1 MKKWALIGL
10 GLSAF
15 LLVSHEAGAQNAAS
29 SNITLNGTVNQFC
42 ALPAPSA
49 SNGPGTMLTTSGSDI
64 ILSFGASDF
73 ADPTTG
79 YHRSLTQTITYPQ
92 AMCNFS
98 AFLSLKSTNS
108 GMKPSATAPA
118 NFTGVV
124 NYTATA
130 SWGAGGTPAT
140 LTTGASQNKT
150 SMAFPPTIGNLVLN
164 ITTANSTAPLIAN
177 GNPYADMLV
186 VQIGPAL

>member
-1 MKKWALIGL
+1 MNKWALITA

-15 LLVSHEAGAQNAAS
+15 LLSFHGAHAQNAAS

-42 ALPAPSA
+42 SLPAPSG
-49 SNGPGTMLTTSGSDI
+49 SSGTGTMLVVAGSDAI
-64 ILSFGASDF
+64 INFQAQDF
-73 ADPTTG
+73 ADPATG
-79 YHRSLTQTITYPQ
+79 VHHSITQTITYPQ

-118 NFTGVV
+118 NFSGVV

-140 LTTGASQNKT
+140 LTTGASQTKT
-150 SMAFPPTIGNLVLN
+150 SMAFPPTVGNLVLN
-164 ITTANSTAPLIAN
+164 IVTANSTAPLIAN
-177 GNPYADMLV
+177 GSPYTDTLV
-186 VQIGPAL
+186 LQIGPAL